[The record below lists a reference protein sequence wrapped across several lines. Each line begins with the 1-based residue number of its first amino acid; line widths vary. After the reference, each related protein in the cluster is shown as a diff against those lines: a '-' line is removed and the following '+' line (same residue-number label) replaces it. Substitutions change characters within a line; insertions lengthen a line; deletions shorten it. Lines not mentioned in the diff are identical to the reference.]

1 MLEINQ
7 YKTAMNEPQSLLQR
21 FFDASLIPS
30 ETTDE
35 RLKHYQAAAADLAKR
50 FGESPR
56 DAVSASRVATDPNC
70 PATDPWF
77 NTVQEVVK
85 VHWKTF
91 LVKNHDEPRQICRAI
106 LLEALSKATEADSI
120 ATLAIWNASSSLLPH
135 LGDGPE
141 QAITRGFISALGD
154 KSEAISSS
162 QWRIGVTAT
171 ENILEFEIKLPAIKA
186 IQVDEAE
193 LRNGFSDAAGP
204 HDQQSKSYGN
214 PNQYW
219 SGNNQHWAW
228 QFAPRAASAVAN
240 SVNKALSA
248 TSPAIEGLSKQLTP
262 ALKKHANALGKWVMD
277 SAQRNERFTAL
288 LWWKQALY
296 SPSLQRSYRKLS
308 PVGTIIALAFDLGSV
323 SGAPVPL
330 SVEYFLR
337 ETIRNVLPENPK
349 LTLAELVAATKTDDA
364 VNPCLPVAPNGPP
377 HRISLREFLSV
388 VRRAVPANE
397 TIPAY
402 TGVVPSTSLPVSE
415 WAVWLLRERLAEIL
429 TAPKV

>member
-1 MLEINQ
+1 M
-7 YKTAMNEPQSLLQR
+7 
-21 FFDASLIPS
+21 IPF

-50 FGESPR
+50 FRETPR
-56 DAVSASRVATDPNC
+56 DAVSASRVAIDPNC

-77 NTVQEVVK
+77 DTVQEAVK

-91 LVKNHDEPRQICRAI
+91 LVKNHDAPRQICRAI
-106 LLEALSKATEADSI
+106 LLEALSKAAEEDWTP
-120 ATLAIWNASSSLLPH
+120 TLAIWNASSSLLPH

-141 QAITRGFISALGD
+141 QVITREFIGGLGD
-154 KSEAISSS
+154 ECETHSSTE
-162 QWRIGVTAT
+162 WRIGASAA
-171 ENILEFEIKLPAIKA
+171 ENLPEFEIKLPAIKA
-186 IQVDEAE
+186 IQVEEEE
-193 LRNGFSDAAGP
+193 LTSGFAAAVGP
-204 HDQQSKSYGN
+204 NNSKGRIPGTPNPHWPANDQTN
-214 PNQYW
+214 
-219 SGNNQHWAW
+219 WAY
-228 QFAPRAASAVAN
+228 QFAPRAANAVAA
-240 SVNKALSA
+240 SVNKALAA
-248 TSPAIEGLSKQLTP
+248 TSPAIKGLSDQLAP
-262 ALKKHANALGKWVMD
+262 ALKRHAKELSKWVIG

-308 PVGTIIALAFDLGSV
+308 PAGTAIALSFDLGSV

-349 LTLAELVAATKTDDA
+349 MTLAELAAATKTGDA
-364 VNPCLPVAPNGPP
+364 VDSCLPAAPSGAP

-388 VRRAVPANE
+388 ARQAVPADE
-397 TIPAY
+397 TIPIY
-402 TGVVPSTSLPVSE
+402 VGVVPSTSLPVSE

-429 TAPKV
+429 TAPEA

>member
-1 MLEINQ
+1 
-7 YKTAMNEPQSLLQR
+7 MNEPQSLLQR

-50 FGESPR
+50 FGESSR
-56 DAVSASRVATDPNC
+56 DAVSASRVAIDPNC

-77 NTVQEVVK
+77 NTVQEAVK

-91 LVKNHDEPRQICRAI
+91 LVKNHDAPRQICRAI
-106 LLEALSKATEADSI
+106 LLEALSKAADEDWT

-141 QAITRGFISALGD
+141 QVITREFISALGD
-154 KSEAISSS
+154 ECETHSSS
-162 QWRIGVTAT
+162 EWRIGTAAAD
-171 ENILEFEIKLPAIKA
+171 NLPEFEIKLPAIKA
-186 IQVDEAE
+186 TQVDEAE
-193 LRNGFSDAAGP
+193 LSAGMSDAAGP
-204 HDQQSKSYGN
+204 SDQQNKSHGN

-219 SGNNQHWAW
+219 PNQAQHWAW
-228 QFAPRAASAVAN
+228 QFAPRAANAIAT
-240 SVNKALSA
+240 SVNKALAA
-248 TSPAIEGLSKQLTP
+248 TAPAIKGLSDQLAP
-262 ALKKHANALGKWVMD
+262 ALKKHANALGKWVVG

-308 PVGTIIALAFDLGSV
+308 PAGTAIALSYDLASV

-337 ETIRNVLPENPK
+337 ETIRNVLSENPEM
-349 LTLAELVAATKTDDA
+349 TLADLAAAIKTDGA
-364 VNPCLPVAPNGPP
+364 AGPCLPAAPSGDP

-388 VRRAVPANE
+388 VRQAVPANE

-402 TGVVPSTSLPVSE
+402 AGVVPSTSLPVSE

>member
-1 MLEINQ
+1 
-7 YKTAMNEPQSLLQR
+7 MNESQSFLQR

-50 FGESPR
+50 FGETPR
-56 DAVSASRVATDPNC
+56 DAVSASRVAIDPSC

-77 NTVQEVVK
+77 NTVQEAVK

-91 LVKNHDEPRQICRAI
+91 LVKNHDAPRQICRAI
-106 LLEALSKATEADSI
+106 LLEALCKTAETDST

-135 LGDGPE
+135 LGNGPE
-141 QAITRGFISALGD
+141 QAITREFISRLGD
-154 KSEAISSS
+154 KSETQSSS
-162 QWRIGVTAT
+162 EWRIWASAT
-171 ENILEFEIKLPAIKA
+171 ENLPGFEIKMPAMKGAEVDETKLLKGLSAASGPINQQGQALPSSNPHWSNVGGAWSYEFSPRATKA
-186 IQVDEAE
+186 IAAAINTAIAE
-193 LRNGFSDAAGP
+193 TTPG
-204 HDQQSKSYGN
+204 
-214 PNQYW
+214 
-219 SGNNQHWAW
+219 
-228 QFAPRAASAVAN
+228 
-240 SVNKALSA
+240 
-248 TSPAIEGLSKQLTP
+248 IEGLSKQLAP
-262 ALKKHANALGKWVMD
+262 ALKTHAIALGKWVAG

-296 SPSLQRSYRKLS
+296 SPSLQRSYRELS
-308 PVGTIIALAFDLGSV
+308 PAGTAIALSFDLGSV

-337 ETIRNVLPENPK
+337 EAIRDVLPENPK
-349 LTLAELVAATKTDDA
+349 MTLAELAAATKTGDA
-364 VNPCLPVAPNGPP
+364 VDPCLPIAPSGSP

-388 VRRAVPANE
+388 ARQTVPPVE

-402 TGVVPSTSLPVSE
+402 AGVVPSASLPVSE

-429 TAPKV
+429 TAPEA

>member
-1 MLEINQ
+1 
-7 YKTAMNEPQSLLQR
+7 MNEPKSLLQR

-35 RLKHYQAAAADLAKR
+35 RLKHYQAAAAGLAKR
-50 FGESPR
+50 FAESPR
-56 DAVSASRVATDPNC
+56 DAVSASRVAIDPNS

-77 NTVQEVVK
+77 NTVQEAVK

-91 LVKNHDEPRQICRAI
+91 LVKNHDAPRQICRAI
-106 LLEALSKATEADSI
+106 LLEALSKAADEDWT
-120 ATLAIWNASSSLLPH
+120 ATLAIWNATSSLLPH

-141 QAITRGFISALGD
+141 QAITREFISGLGD
-154 KSEAISSS
+154 ECEKHSSDE
-162 QWRIGVTAT
+162 WRIGAT
-171 ENILEFEIKLPAIKA
+171 SAENLPEFEIKLPAMKVA
-186 IQVDEAE
+186 EVDEPK
-193 LRNGFSDAAGP
+193 LLKGMGAASGP
-204 HDQQSKSYGN
+204 HNEQGQAFSNTPN
-214 PNQYW
+214 PYW
-219 SGNNQHWAW
+219 PNTASSWSH
-228 QFAPRAASAVAN
+228 QFAPRATKAIAN
-240 SVNKALSA
+240 AINNALTETA
-248 TSPAIEGLSKQLTP
+248 PAIEGLSKQLAP
-262 ALKKHANALGKWVMD
+262 ALKKHANALGNWVLG

-308 PVGTIIALAFDLGSV
+308 PAGAAIALSFDLCSV

-337 ETIRNVLPENPK
+337 ETICSLVPENPK
-349 LTLAELVAATKTDDA
+349 LTLAELAVTIKTDDT
-364 VNPCLPVAPNGPP
+364 VGPCLPTPTSGPP

-388 VRRAVPANE
+388 VRQAVQADE

-402 TGVVPSTSLPVSE
+402 LGVVPSTSLPISE

-429 TAPKV
+429 TAPEA